1 MTLADT
7 HVAWYVA
14 RAGGAVAFALVS
26 VSVVLGLGL
35 SGRARST
42 RWPRF
47 ALEDVHRFAG
57 ILAGVFVAIHGA
69 ALLVDTY
76 LPFSFGALLVPGA
89 APYRPFWTSLGVLAA
104 ELLAALAVT
113 NLLRSRLPHGTWR
126 RLHMLNFA
134 VWGLALVHGVASG
147 TDSDTGW
154 ALALYAASA
163 AAVVGLSVWRVLRV
177 RAAPRWE
184 LGLWPAA
191 AAVLA
196 AELVVAVTVGPVT

>member
-1 MTLADT
+1 M
-7 HVAWYVA
+7 
-14 RAGGAVAFALVS
+14 R
-26 VSVVLGLGL
+26 
-35 SGRARST
+35 
-42 RWPRF
+42 
-47 ALEDVHRFAG
+47 RFAG

-76 LPFSFGALLVPGA
+76 LPFSLGALLVPGT
-89 APYRPFWTSLGVLAA
+89 APYRPLWTSLGVLAA

-113 NLLRSRLPHGTWR
+113 NLLRSRFPYGTWR

-134 VWGLALVHGVASG
+134 VWGLALVHGIASG

-154 ALALYAASA
+154 ALALYTASA

>member
-14 RAGGAVAFALVS
+14 RAGGTVAFALLS
-26 VSVVLGLGL
+26 VSVVLGLAL
-35 SGRARST
+35 SGRAGST

-69 ALLVDTY
+69 ALLIDTY
-76 LPFSFGALLVPGA
+76 LPFSLRDLLVPGT
-89 APYRPFWTSLGVLAA
+89 APYRPFWTALGVLGA

-113 NLLRSRLPHGTWR
+113 NRLRSRLHHATWK
-126 RLHMLNFA
+126 RLHLLNFA
-134 VWGLALVHGVASG
+134 VWGLALVHGIASG

-154 ALALYAASA
+154 ALALYTGSA
-163 AAVVGLSVWRVLRV
+163 GAVVGLSVWRVLAV
-177 RAAPRWE
+177 RSAQRWE
-184 LGLWPAA
+184 LALWPAA

-196 AELVVAVTVGPVT
+196 AELIVGVTLGPVT